1 MVHTHQR
8 RFVRH
13 IGWLFFGIY
22 LILGITGLIL
32 WSINETSFFTN
43 APPTLTDILFLV
55 ALSVWA
61 FVGAMLISLM
71 PTNPFGWI
79 FSITPLLIVL
89 DDFLFGYA
97 YYGFMLQPGSLP
109 GVEIMMIWL
118 YWTSSPFASF
128 GLVLLFVLF
137 PTGKLLSP
145 GWRRLI
151 WICVGA
157 VVFYV
162 LAAAIAPNPFFYT
175 PFPTNL
181 LGIESSVSSVIEPV
195 TLIAYFVVIFCL
207 FTSIGSSFLRLY
219 RSTGVERQQL
229 KWFVFASVLFIP
241 GLTLVFLSFILE
253 SSIGPILMVIGYSIT
268 LVAEAGIAIAAIIA
282 ILRYRL
288 WDIDI
293 IIRRTLVYGLL
304 TGSLALIYF
313 LTVVILQQ
321 VLQQVTGQQSPLAI
335 VLSTLVIAALFSPLR
350 MRIQDFID
358 KRFYRRHYDAVETL
372 AKFALVAQEEVDL
385 EALVEDL
392 LQVVDR
398 TMNPESISLWL
409 KED

>member
-1 MVHTHQR
+1 
-8 RFVRH
+8 
-13 IGWLFFGIY
+13 
-22 LILGITGLIL
+22 
-32 WSINETSFFTN
+32 
-43 APPTLTDILFLV
+43 
-55 ALSVWA
+55 
-61 FVGAMLISLM
+61 
-71 PTNPFGWI
+71 
-79 FSITPLLIVL
+79 
-89 DDFLFGYA
+89 
-97 YYGFMLQPGSLP
+97 
-109 GVEIMMIWL
+109 
-118 YWTSSPFASF
+118 
-128 GLVLLFVLF
+128 
-137 PTGKLLSP
+137 
-145 GWRRLI
+145 
-151 WICVGA
+151 
-157 VVFYV
+157 
-162 LAAAIAPNPFFYT
+162 
-175 PFPTNL
+175 
-181 LGIESSVSSVIEPV
+181 
-195 TLIAYFVVIFCL
+195 
-207 FTSIGSSFLRLY
+207 
-219 RSTGVERQQL
+219 
-229 KWFVFASVLFIP
+229 
-241 GLTLVFLSFILE
+241 
-253 SSIGPILMVIGYSIT
+253 MVIGYSIT